1 MVRNYCK
8 AIEWTGS
15 DADKVLET
23 VREHLFTQP
32 YTKQKDGLAEALLKG
47 MAQKNDGSKMKLTE
61 IRKVVQ
67 LCVEYDF
74 SEKWFEEKLQA
85 LLITE

>member
-23 VREHLFTQP
+23 VRGYLFSQP
-32 YTKQKDGLAEALLKG
+32 YTKQKEEA
-47 MAQKNDGSKMKLTE
+47 
-61 IRKVVQ
+61 
-67 LCVEYDF
+67 
-74 SEKWFEEKLQA
+74 FEEILKTF
-85 LLITE
+85 IR